1 MVNVGVKRVSI
12 GAAAV
17 AGAFALAACGSGA
30 SQPGAAPAASSAST
44 AVGTG
49 AVGGAGGGGISDVQK
64 KSADTAAKSGTAPK
78 SAADSTPRCT
88 TADLSAS
95 LGSPTQHEGAAG
107 QFDVPLKYTNTSSH
121 SCALHGVPGVD
132 LVGPDDPNGTTYHL
146 PRIDNGVPMNVVE
159 PGRSA
164 TATVTVL
171 TQTPGSAGSLGS
183 TGWTPSRLVTIPPG
197 QTQPLTVSWPSSLT
211 VLRQDSATHPG
222 SFVNGIL
229 ADPA

>member
-1 MVNVGVKRVSI
+1 MVNVGMKRVSI
-12 GAAAV
+12 GVAAV

-30 SQPGAAPAASSAST
+30 SQPAAAPAGPAAGS
-44 AVGTG
+44 G
-49 AVGGAGGGGISDVQK
+49 AVGGAGGGGVSDVSK
-64 KSADTAAKSGTAPK
+64 KSPDTAPKSGTAPK
-78 SAADSTPRCT
+78 SSSDSTPRCT

-95 LGSPTQHEGAAG
+95 LGSPKQHEDAVG

-159 PGRSA
+159 PGQSA

-171 TQTPGSAGSLGS
+171 TQTPGSVGSLGS

-197 QTQPLTVSWPSSLT
+197 QTQALTVAWPSSLT

-222 SFVNGIL
+222 TFVNGIL
-229 ADPA
+229 ADPPA